1 MDCQKLE
8 LVHSDL
14 EWQQKKRLEVFNE
27 EVKSLKVEL
36 TDLESKHKLEIRG
49 VEDLFKSEKSQ
60 LESKL

>member
-1 MDCQKLE
+1 MECQKLE
-8 LVHSDL
+8 LAHSDL

-36 TDLESKHKLEIRG
+36 TDLESKHKLEMRG
-49 VEDLFKSEKSQ
+49 AENLFKIEKSQ

>member
-36 TDLESKHKLEIRG
+36 TDLESKHKLEMRG

>member
-36 TDLESKHKLEIRG
+36 TDLESKHKLELRG